1 MGSHPWPGYLRRVAP
16 LMGALAGMIPW
27 GKIAALVGAM
37 LVGGFLMHKLDKGV
51 IEHKNVEI
59 AQLKLDH
66 QKAVNDALVWATEK
80 QKDYDHAAI
89 QAAQTDATRQQ
100 QLASDASDRARALAS
115 VPPRVLVRGCITY
128 EFVRQLDAAIK
139 SSGAAS
145 TLPLPA
151 GKSADACAPVD
162 AVAVV
167 RWLLGIVEI
176 AQANGQQL
184 NDLIAFFRSA
194 QALR

>member
-1 MGSHPWPGYLRRVAP
+1 MFGLDYA
-16 LMGALAGMIPW
+16 
-27 GKIAALVGAM
+27 KIAVLVGAM
-37 LVGGFLMHKLDKGV
+37 LLGGFLMHKFDDGV
-51 IEHKNVEI
+51 IQHKNTEI

-80 QKDYDHAAI
+80 QKVYDNAAI
-89 QAAQTDATRQQ
+89 QSARQDAARQRELAADANERV
-100 QLASDASDRARALAS
+100 RALLS
-115 VPPRVLVRGCITY
+115 IPPRVLVRGCITY
-128 EFVRQLDAAIK
+128 EFVRQLDSAIK

-145 TLPLPA
+145 TLSLPT

>member
-1 MGSHPWPGYLRRVAP
+1 
-16 LMGALAGMIPW
+16 
-27 GKIAALVGAM
+27 
-37 LVGGFLMHKLDKGV
+37 
-51 IEHKNVEI
+51 
-59 AQLKLDH
+59 
-66 QKAVNDALVWATEK
+66 
-80 QKDYDHAAI
+80 
-89 QAAQTDATRQQ
+89 
-100 QLASDASDRARALAS
+100 
-115 VPPRVLVRGCITY
+115 VLVRGCITY
-128 EFVRQLDAAIK
+128 EFVRQLDSAIK

>member
-1 MGSHPWPGYLRRVAP
+1 
-16 LMGALAGMIPW
+16 MGALAGMIPW
-27 GKIAALVGAM
+27 GKIIAAVLLMIA
-37 LVGGFLMHKLDKGV
+37 GGVVAHKFDLG
-51 IEHKNVEI
+51 EI
-59 AQLKLDH
+59 NH
-66 QKAVNDALVWATEK
+66 QKRLVVEGKLAHEKAVADALVWATEK
-80 QKDYDHAAI
+80 QKVYDNAAI
-89 QAAQTDATRQQ
+89 QSARQDAERQQ
-100 QLASDASDRARALAS
+100 QLAAAAHRAVTDLQS
-115 VPPRVLVRGCITY
+115 IPPRVLVRGCITY
-128 EFVRQLDAAIK
+128 EFVRQLDSAIK

>member
-80 QKDYDHAAI
+80 QKVYDNAAV
-89 QAAQTDATRQQ
+89 Q
-100 QLASDASDRARALAS
+100 
-115 VPPRVLVRGCITY
+115 
-128 EFVRQLDAAIK
+128 
-139 SSGAAS
+139 
-145 TLPLPA
+145 
-151 GKSADACAPVD
+151 
-162 AVAVV
+162 
-167 RWLLGIVEI
+167 
-176 AQANGQQL
+176 
-184 NDLIAFFRSA
+184 SA
-194 QALR
+194 QRMLRDNSSSRLTHPSAHALFRAFPLVCLFAAALLTSSCASSTQPLSPQGRQAPFPSPPENLLTPARPLTPLLWCDGCSVS